1 ELILFTSYYGGLALV
16 GYHCLW
22 KIALRR
28 NNVPLAI
35 KSVLQTGRFAD
46 GTPLIRQYIRLQSLD
61 RKLVP
66 AVLFYNGLLDG
77 TNPIHRLLLVDI
89 HSTMQAMA
97 ICMLISA
104 RSHSPSVISLVI
116 PTAWNM
122 FNQFYGAAFVYP
134 VYLLVEA
141 ATTGFR
147 VLSPVDD
154 TQSQSALLASAI
166 LGFILPG
173 LFLWP
178 AFFQCSI
185 DRRQRGIAL
194 YRFSPIMLSLLQLI
208 GENVPLTRV
217 IPPCSQATPYFVAGL
232 AATVG
237 HWYAIWGALVLA
249 LRRAHG
255 RKRGRGKLVEAMGCT
270 FGELYLPRSTETNRS
285 GSSVLAPAAH
295 EFLQYDVIILVAA
308 YLPCTYFLLMPVSS
322 LPAGS

>member
-1 ELILFTSYYGGLALV
+1 
-16 GYHCLW
+16 
-22 KIALRR
+22 
-28 NNVPLAI
+28 
-35 KSVLQTGRFAD
+35 
-46 GTPLIRQYIRLQSLD
+46 
-61 RKLVP
+61 
-66 AVLFYNGLLDG
+66 
-77 TNPIHRLLLVDI
+77 
-89 HSTMQAMA
+89 
-97 ICMLISA
+97 
-104 RSHSPSVISLVI
+104 
-116 PTAWNM
+116 M

-194 YRFSPIMLSLLQLI
+194 YRFSPIMLSVLQLI

-217 IPPCSQATPYFVAGL
+217 IPPCSQPTPYFVAGL

-285 GSSVLAPAAH
+285 GSSVLVPAAH

-322 LPAGS
+322 LPAWVIVPSLMLATIVFGPGALLAFAYAARWSTDN